1 VNNRNI
7 RYHLLIA
14 FVGLILCSASEA
26 MDNVKPAGKPTA
38 AAFTHSAVVLMYH
51 HFGVSQ
57 YPETN
62 VSLAQFEAHLDYLQ
76 QHAYTVWPLQ
86 RIIDTLD
93 RGQTLPDHTVAITI
107 DDAYISVYTEAWPRL
122 RRRDWPFTVFVSTDA
137 VDRGLPAYMSWD
149 QMREMQQHGASFAN
163 HSRSHDYLIRRL
175 EGEDAKAWQQRIRTD
190 INDARQRLTQEL
202 GAAPMLFAYPY
213 GEYNLD
219 LKALVKALGY
229 TAFTQLSG
237 AMGSDSDRQ
246 LLPRFP
252 MAADYAEIDS
262 FITKVATLP
271 LPVIDVTPA
280 EPVTTERQPAVIM
293 TLAASPPDD
302 IHIDQLGC
310 YISGQGQTTVEWL
323 DNVRFTLRA
332 EKPLPPGRSRVNCTA
347 PSKRTGRYYWFSH
360 LWIVQEAGRHP

>member
-1 VNNRNI
+1 ML
-7 RYHLLIA
+7 YHLLNA
-14 FVGLILCSASEA
+14 VVGLMLCSASEA
-26 MDNVKPAGKPTA
+26 MDNVRTPATPTSTA
-38 AAFTHSAVVLMYH
+38 TAGTHSAVVLMYH

-62 VSLAQFEAHLDYLQ
+62 VSLEQFEAHLDYLQ
-76 QHAYTVWPLQ
+76 QHAYTIWPLQ

-93 RGQTLPDHTVAITI
+93 HGQALPDRTLAITI

-122 RRRDWPFTVFVSTDA
+122 RARGWPFTVFVSTDV
-137 VDRGLPAYMSWD
+137 VDRGLPAYMSWE

-163 HSRSHDYLIRRL
+163 HSRSHDYLIHRL
-175 EGEDAKAWQQRIRTD
+175 ENEDTKHWQQRIRVD
-190 INDARQRLTQEL
+190 INDARQRLSKEL

-219 LKALVKALGY
+219 LKNLVKALGY

-237 AMGSDSDRQ
+237 ALGGDSDRQ

-271 LPVIDVTPA
+271 LPVVDVTPA
-280 EPVTTERQPAVIM
+280 DPVTMERQPAVIM
-293 TLAASPPDD
+293 ALAAGMTDD
-302 IHIDQLGC
+302 IQIDQLRC
-310 YISGQGQTTVEWL
+310 YVSGQDQTPVKWL
-323 DNVRFTLRA
+323 DHVRFSLRV
-332 EKPLPPGRSRVNCTA
+332 EKPLPPGRNRVNCTA
-347 PSKRTGRYYWFSH
+347 PSAQSGRYYWFSH
-360 LWIVQEAGRHP
+360 LWIVQEADRHP